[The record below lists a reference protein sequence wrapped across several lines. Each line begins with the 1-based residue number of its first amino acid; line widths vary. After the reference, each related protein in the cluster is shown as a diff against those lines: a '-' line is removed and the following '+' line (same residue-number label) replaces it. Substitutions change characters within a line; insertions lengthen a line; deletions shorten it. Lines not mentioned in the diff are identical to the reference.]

1 MKTAE
6 IELVQWLNKNIHPKT
21 TRKLRSTQLYIL
33 GAKEVGKT
41 HLISELRKY
50 LRIYDMPR
58 FENFDSLYEDGMYDL
73 VVVDEFKGNRPV
85 QFMNSFLDGSPLMLR
100 KKGSQY
106 LKTDNLPVMICS
118 NYSLTDAYKNLD
130 ADYLESL
137 QSRLLTVYIPDTQRL
152 DIQFIQ
158 SNENVHDDVNNQ

>member
-1 MKTAE
+1 
-6 IELVQWLNKNIHPKT
+6 
-21 TRKLRSTQLYIL
+21 
-33 GAKEVGKT
+33 
-41 HLISELRKY
+41 
-50 LRIYDMPR
+50 MPR